1 MLDYEL
7 APYLEL
13 DDYKA
18 PEGIESY
25 FIPMEDRKKIRL
37 MCWKSKSNKTG
48 NRGTILLQQGHNEF
62 IEKYYETIQ
71 EFLDRNFN
79 VISFDWRGQ
88 GLSEKMIS
96 EKNKQYIENFNQ
108 HDTDLNFI
116 VNKIIKPNF
125 SSPLIAIGHSM
136 GGCILLSSLFR
147 NQNSFNAVILSAP
160 MLGFKNEKILM
171 FLATIFK
178 IFSSKTSFFPFSRPN
193 MGKETP
199 FKGNDLTNDPFRYKR
214 TQRLVRLKPEIRLW
228 GVTITWVNA
237 VKKIFSSIR
246 KKSLK
251 LEINTKVLIFN
262 SINDKVVSPKKTIE
276 MANRLKNCEV
286 INLPDIEH
294 EIFMEKSIHR
304 KKMWNELDI
313 FLNNL

>member
-1 MLDYEL
+1 
-7 APYLEL
+7 
-13 DDYKA
+13 
-18 PEGIESY
+18 
-25 FIPMEDRKKIRL
+25 
-37 MCWKSKSNKTG
+37 
-48 NRGTILLQQGHNEF
+48 
-62 IEKYYETIQ
+62 
-71 EFLDRNFN
+71 
-79 VISFDWRGQ
+79 
-88 GLSEKMIS
+88 
-96 EKNKQYIENFNQ
+96 
-108 HDTDLNFI
+108 
-116 VNKIIKPNF
+116 
-125 SSPLIAIGHSM
+125 
-136 GGCILLSSLFR
+136 
-147 NQNSFNAVILSAP
+147 
-160 MLGFKNEKILM
+160 
-171 FLATIFK
+171 
-178 IFSSKTSFFPFSRPN
+178 